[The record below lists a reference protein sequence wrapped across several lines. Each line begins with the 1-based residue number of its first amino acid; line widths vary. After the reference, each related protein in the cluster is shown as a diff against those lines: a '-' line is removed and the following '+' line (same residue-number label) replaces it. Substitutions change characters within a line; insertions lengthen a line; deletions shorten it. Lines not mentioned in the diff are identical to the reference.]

1 MRETI
6 KKPNITGSNTAYSSN
21 PVWDFFSF
29 IFWLVTSP
37 ITLPF
42 KVISQLFNAILSALS
57 KMTII
62 KNCRYILT
70 GHCDSDQ
77 EHTHPSVKGAQ
88 QSSREIYWAIA
99 KIIVTGLMYSAL
111 MYTNVFMYRTFLDA
125 FGSSNSLLFNETL
138 IQYTVLTILLVA
150 VRAISKYMR
159 KSTQSHMT
167 FAIREQWF
175 DLITSVNLNAFAKR
189 NIQAP
194 GPTKGKDQK
203 TSLSQLIQEEVDDTA
218 SYAIVTITQLLYM
231 ICDAAFYSYFLM
243 SMAPKLMILALI
255 TTAICT
261 LAISIPGRKLLELE
275 KEYRTCETTLREAIG
290 VYNQNDLTYNRIGI
304 SAKKDINA
312 STLNAFEVY
321 QKKLFWETIYS
332 GINRLISFLSIP
344 AALVLIAPG
353 FSTGA
358 MTFGVVMASLRCYK
372 DFFNSIMHLNNNQKM
387 FNKFESG
394 VTRLQ
399 VTAKALY
406 DQKSLEERV
415 RSKYEVTGKEKDP
428 EITIPKGISFSHNDG
443 NENTTYKISTKDGL
457 IFKPGIHLIKGPS
470 GSGKS
475 ILFSIIEGSFLQD
488 PSAKMTG
495 SETIQIPFGFGSDS
509 FFHHHQSSRDIKLI
523 GNPHFSAHE
532 LIQKTFPQLDDNE
545 INIPQGCGFSIDLK
559 KPFCELSGGQ
569 KDSITL
575 IGLFAVLDKYK
586 QKPAELPLK
595 TIILDEVDQGLGQ
608 EDSPGNSQV
617 TKVFKTLAE
626 KLAPYKGQL
635 ITLITS
641 HNIAAMRSSD
651 ELTLPFV
658 SKVEVAV
665 TKENESTLTQT
676 FMSP

>member
-1 MRETI
+1 MPQTT
-6 KKPNITGSNTAYSSN
+6 KKPNITGLNTVSSSN

-57 KMTII
+57 KITII

-77 EHTHPSVKGAQ
+77 KHTHPSVKGAQ

-167 FAIREQWF
+167 FAIREQWS
-175 DLITSVNLNAFAKR
+175 DLITSVNLNAIAKKI
-189 NIQAP
+189 IQAP
-194 GPTKGKDQK
+194 GPAKGKDQK

-243 SMAPKLMILALI
+243 SMAPNLMILALI

-275 KEYRTCETTLREAIG
+275 KEYRTCETKLRDAIG
-290 VYNQNDLTYNRIGI
+290 VYNQNDLTYYRIGI
-304 SAKKDINA
+304 SAKKDINE
-312 STLNAFEVY
+312 STRNAFDVY

-387 FNKFESG
+387 FNKFETG

-399 VTAKALY
+399 VTAKVLY
-406 DQKSLEERV
+406 EQKIHEKLAG
-415 RSKYEVTGKEKDP
+415 SKYEVTGQA
-428 EITIPKGISFSHNDG
+428 ITIPKDTAFSHNDG
-443 NENTTYKISTKDGL
+443 NENTTYTISTGPKLSFG
-457 IFKPGIHLIKGPS
+457 PGIHFIKGPS

-488 PSAKMTG
+488 PSATMTE
-495 SETIQIPFGFGSDS
+495 SKKIQIPFEFGSDS

-523 GNPHFSAHE
+523 GNPLFSARE
-532 LIQKTFPQLDDNE
+532 LIQKTFPQLNDDE
-545 INIPQGCGFSIDLK
+545 INIPQGSGFSIKNEDLQ
-559 KPFCELSGGQ
+559 KPFVDLSGGQ

-586 QKPAELPLK
+586 KEPEQLPLK

-608 EDSPGNSQV
+608 EGSSGHSQV
-617 TKVFKTLAE
+617 TAVFNMLAK
-626 KLAPYKGQL
+626 KLAPYKKL

-641 HNIAAMRSSD
+641 HNIAGMPPS
-651 ELTLPFV
+651 EEFKLPFV
-658 SKVEVAV
+658 SEVEVAV
-665 TKENESTLTQT
+665 TKGHNNASTLTQKI
-676 FMSP
+676 FS